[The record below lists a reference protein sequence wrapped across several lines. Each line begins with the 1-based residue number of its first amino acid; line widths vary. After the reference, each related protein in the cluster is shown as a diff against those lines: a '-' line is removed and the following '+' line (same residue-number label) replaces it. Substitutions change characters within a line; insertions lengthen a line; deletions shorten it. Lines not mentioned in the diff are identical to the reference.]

1 MRRCWAAVLLTTAL
15 VGVGCGGNRSDTMR
29 PPLADPPDPGP
40 PPASHGLSASEVA
53 RIAPSTVRVFGISC
67 GRAAEGSGF
76 AIAHDI
82 IVTNAHVLVGVDDP
96 TIEVGSGLRTEADI
110 VAFDA
115 HNDLALLRV
124 EGLRFEPLPLGT
136 AGDGT
141 TGGVFGWEQGPE
153 LEVTPFRVDRPV
165 TVRIEAVG
173 TDERVGRPSYLLA
186 ADIESGDSGAP
197 LIDGTGT
204 VVGIVYM
211 STTRDASV
219 GYALRTAPVEELLE
233 NGLDQPVTVPPC
245 GVTTRS
251 DGTAEDGS

>member
-173 TDERVGRPSYLLA
+173 TDERVGRPSYLLGPTSSRA
-186 ADIESGDSGAP
+186 TVAPRSSMGLAQLSASFTCRRRAMPASGTHCEP
-197 LIDGTGT
+197 LRSKTCSRTG
-204 VVGIVYM
+204 
-211 STTRDASV
+211 STS
-219 GYALRTAPVEELLE
+219 
-233 NGLDQPVTVPPC
+233 Q
-245 GVTTRS
+245 
-251 DGTAEDGS
+251 